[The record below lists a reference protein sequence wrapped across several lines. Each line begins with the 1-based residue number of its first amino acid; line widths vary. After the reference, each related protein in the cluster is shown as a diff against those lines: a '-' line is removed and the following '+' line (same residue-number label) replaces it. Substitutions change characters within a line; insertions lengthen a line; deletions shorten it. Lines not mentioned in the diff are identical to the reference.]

1 MERKPDENRE
11 KRHRRDEKD
20 HKERKLHES
29 KHRDKRRR
37 TVSPPPKP
45 IETDLYR
52 LDTKGDSANITYG
65 TSYRYSVPTFHRFGA
80 GFVLGLSS
88 KWRIDRERGEGKG
101 LVVGIRGYDADKRRR
116 GGNMFAVDAARV
128 GRLKAVEGVVKG
140 FSPDDEFVPIS
151 GRADVVIE
159 EQPTKDYRSIEGKAT
174 SAIAEDIELVSSE
187 DDDET
192 FSYSEELRQRTID
205 LDRKM
210 QSHPHDI
217 QAWLDYV
224 ALQDEISSGQKAS
237 TAEIKVGILQKAL
250 DKNPGNTKLMVEMFK
265 IASLIWEYDFFFKTL
280 LMIDQRKYKQNGRK
294 D

>member
-1 MERKPDENRE
+1 
-11 KRHRRDEKD
+11 
-20 HKERKLHES
+20 
-29 KHRDKRRR
+29 
-37 TVSPPPKP
+37 
-45 IETDLYR
+45 
-52 LDTKGDSANITYG
+52 
-65 TSYRYSVPTFHRFGA
+65 
-80 GFVLGLSS
+80 
-88 KWRIDRERGEGKG
+88 
-101 LVVGIRGYDADKRRR
+101 
-116 GGNMFAVDAARV
+116 MFAVDAARV

-159 EQPTKDYRSIEGKAT
+159 EQPTKDYRSIEGKAK
-174 SAIAEDIELVSSE
+174 SAIAEDIESVSSE

-224 ALQDEISSGQKAS
+224 ALQDEISNGQKAS
-237 TAEIKVGILQKAL
+237 TAEIKAGILQKAL

-280 LMIDQRKYKQNGRK
+280 LMVDQRKYKRNGRK
-294 D
+294 H